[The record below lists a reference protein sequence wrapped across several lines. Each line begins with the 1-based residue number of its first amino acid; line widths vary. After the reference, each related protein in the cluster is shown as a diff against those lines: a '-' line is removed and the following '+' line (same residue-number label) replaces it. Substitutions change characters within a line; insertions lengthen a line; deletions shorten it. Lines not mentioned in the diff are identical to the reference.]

1 MKQKRKIWSRLLAVV
16 LALTLSIAS
25 SLSSATVYA
34 DEKTEDIVSQTQE
47 DQQETEKPQSV
58 TAVDITKDISDKEF
72 SIQTSVEGIS
82 YNPGRERVSLLSAKD
97 NNGESTDAQMPGTYI
112 VTYLVVPKDQS
123 DSYTIQSDIDGY
135 RRIGAYAGEWAK

>member
-97 NNGESTDAQMPGTYI
+97 NNGESTDAQMPGTLSLI
-112 VTYLVVPKDQS
+112 H
-123 DSYTIQSDIDGY
+123 I
-135 RRIGAYAGEWAK
+135 